1 MTTFDAIILG
11 IVQGLTEFLP
21 ISSSGHLIIA
31 REVFGITTEGGL
43 AFDAV
48 LQCATALAIV
58 LYFWRDLFAL
68 ARGTFSRERR
78 VLTEVLYLAVAT
90 VPAVILG
97 ILLEDAMETVFR
109 NVALVA
115 GTLVVGSV
123 IMAAIEWIVRAQART
138 EMTVPRAVSIGLFQA
153 LALVPGMS
161 RSGMTIV
168 GGMLAGLSREAATR
182 FAFLLGIPV
191 LLGSGLKKIF
201 DIAQGTDSAGA
212 IGPLVLGGMVA
223 FAVGLLVIHFLLK
236 FLRTHTLM
244 PFVWYRLVLAALL
257 FVSVV

>member
-31 REVFGITTEGGL
+31 REVFGITTAGGL

-48 LQCATALAIV
+48 LQCATALAIA
-58 LYFWRDLFAL
+58 LYFWRDLYSL
-68 ARGTFSRERR
+68 ARGTLAREREA
-78 VLTEVLYLAVAT
+78 LFEVLYLAVAT
-90 VPAVILG
+90 VPAVLLG
-97 ILLEDAMETVFR
+97 ILLEEAMETVFR
-109 NVALVA
+109 SVALVA
-115 GTLVVGSV
+115 GTLIVGSL
-123 IMAAIEWIVRAQART
+123 IMAAIEWIVRAQARSELT
-138 EMTVPRAVSIGLFQA
+138 APRAISIGLFQA

-191 LLGSGLKKIF
+191 LLGSGLKKIL

-212 IGPLVLGGMVA
+212 LMPLAVGGVVA
-223 FAVGLLVIHFLLK
+223 FVVGLLVIHYLLK

-244 PFVWYRLVLAALL
+244 PFVWYRLALAAVL
-257 FVSVV
+257 FLSVV